1 MKIKKEVLTD
11 YINKVSL
18 GGAIPTLN
26 LDFGVDGIT
35 TRVMNTGTTAM
46 VLGALKKEAFTE
58 YEALGELFIK
68 DSTMLLNALKT
79 FSDEITVE
87 RGTDVTLRL
96 STSDREV
103 NIMLAEEKICPNLF
117 RDKRPDIKPT
127 TFVVADKS
135 LLNLTLND
143 MKLLNVGS
151 VTFTKVGKELTI
163 SIGNE
168 NEHDFIKNVL
178 VCEEEGDAVVSVAA
192 YFKEA
197 VSSMSDEITLHLGTD
212 MPVIIDDKTEFIE
225 TETFLSPLIKFED

>member
-1 MKIKKEVLTD
+1 MRIETGLLTKYLTKVNINSTVRTINMNFKDTGVTTEVS
-11 YINKVSL
+11 N
-18 GGAIPTLN
+18 
-26 LDFGVDGIT
+26 VD
-35 TRVMNTGTTAM
+35 NTAM
-46 VLGALKKEAFTE
+46 VLGILKSESFTE
-58 YEALGELFIK
+58 YTPIGEIFIK
-68 DSTMLLNALKT
+68 DSAMLVAALKT
-79 FSDEITVE
+79 FSGEVEIAKV
-87 RGTDVTLRL
+87 GDNILKL
-96 STSDREV
+96 FNGSREV

-197 VSSMSDEITLHLGTD
+197 VSSMSDEVTLHLGTD